1 MPSVLI
7 LLEALLLRKEGG
19 RGAYWRGRGLTK
31 IFKLQTG
38 ALLERRGGGGRLI
51 RTFTVF

>member
-19 RGAYWRGRGLTK
+19 GGGACWRGRGLTK
-31 IFKLQTG
+31 IFNLQTG
-38 ALLERRGGGGRLI
+38 ALLERRGEGLI